1 MSIFLSLYSRY
12 QKRAFADSLSFLQS
26 KYPFKDTT
34 NKGNKAEKEIS
45 DIKESTTFKTGK
57 KVLAAPKK
65 IKKLLGR

>member
-34 NKGNKAEKEIS
+34 NKGNKANNKENRYGELIPS
-45 DIKESTTFKTGK
+45 QDLERI
-57 KVLAAPKK
+57 
-65 IKKLLGR
+65 LGRCNV